1 MKASKNFFSAL
12 FIICFLNISC
22 NRNNKETDYGVSIS
36 APKMIGTS
44 AEVFS
49 EEHISTLKKSN
60 SLNFLLLNNFS
71 SNSDSSYNF
80 SFSPLGVLHSIYNIK
95 DENYI
100 ELFNEKFDISDTTF
114 LFNNILTIK
123 KLISEIDS
131 TIKIGNSIT
140 TNVSKEIS
148 ISQKL
153 EFPLVY
159 EGILKTRRLTFN
171 VNEKEK
177 KLIEYFTIKGNFGV
191 CNVKSYLAF
200 DIEIGNGNYS
210 LLLIQPKDTD
220 IRHFSCN
227 LSENDYKT
235 IIENLVEQM
244 ITVSFPDI
252 SNNSIYSLSLP
263 NISSDS
269 NYKPKYL
276 SINSEIKIKKPT
288 PADLKMRKSNIDN
301 QIQTSSKTEKYIYN
315 NPFIYI
321 IRGKS
326 SNSILAMGI
335 FKTSN

>member
-100 ELFNEKFDISDTTF
+100 ELFNEKFDISDTTV

-177 KLIEYFTIKGNFGV
+177 NLIEYFTIKGNFGV
-191 CNVKSYLAF
+191 CNDKSYLAF
-200 DIEIGNGNYS
+200 DIAIGNGNYS
-210 LLLIQPKDTD
+210 LLLIQPKDID
-220 IRHFSCN
+220 IKHFSSN

-235 IIENLVEQM
+235 IIESLVEQM

-252 SNNSIYSLSLP
+252 SNNSVYPLTLP

-269 NYKPKYL
+269 TYKPKYL
-276 SINSEIKIKKPT
+276 SINSEIKIIKPT
-288 PADLKMRKSNIDN
+288 PAELKMRKSNIDN
-301 QIQTSSKTEKYIYN
+301 QIQTSSKTEKFIYN

-335 FKTSN
+335 FNNK